1 VFKLYYQAWVFF
13 AIGSAFGLYY
23 LGSRWRAAT
32 IPRKLARA
40 SWWGLCALL
49 IAGSLIYP
57 LAATLTMTNAFGGKP
72 TLDGLA
78 FVERTNPA
86 EYEAISWLD
95 DNVEDAPVIVEAH
108 GGWAA
113 GLFTYYWRISARTGL
128 PTILGSPGH
137 ELQWRGSHLLFEGRE
152 EDINLIY
159 QSADIG
165 EVEGML
171 EKYGVTYVYVGNLE
185 REQYG
190 AKVGE
195 KFADFMD
202 VVFENEGVT
211 IYKVREE

>member
-1 VFKLYYQAWVFF
+1 MV
-13 AIGSAFGLYY
+13 
-23 LGSRWRAAT
+23 
-32 IPRKLARA
+32 
-40 SWWGLCALL
+40 GLCALL

-57 LAATLTMTNAFGGKP
+57 IAATLTMTNAFGVEP

-86 EYEAISWLD
+86 EYEAIKWLNS
-95 DNVEDAPVIVEAH
+95 NVGGAPVIVEAA
-108 GGWAA
+108 GGY
-113 GLFTYYWRISARTGL
+113 FTDYFRVSARTGL

-137 ELQWRGSHLLFEGRE
+137 ELQWRGSYLPFEGRE

-159 QSADIG
+159 ESEDIG
-165 EVEGML
+165 EVEETL
-171 EKYGVTYVYVGNLE
+171 EKYSVTYVYVGDLE

-190 AKVGE
+190 MEVGE
-195 KFADFMD
+195 RFEDFMD